1 MYMKRLLAML
11 LCVAMLS
18 TLLVGGVSAA
28 NEDVYIEDSTIVIED
43 GKVVSGDTSLIDS
56 GVIVIGDDDTE
67 DKSALSDTDGVA
79 EEETNGEEA
88 DSVTS
93 ETETESARQPSKDNP
108 ALESNNWG
116 TEETQSGVST
126 PDLTPKYIR
135 PDPTTF
141 ATANRSYGEWLN
153 FDTGEWYP
161 SLYELMV
168 MHWARKVTGTITV
181 DIAHM
186 ARGYCLD
193 SSQAPGGA
201 DSTNWVAAY
210 AGPFFKIEDGGNL
223 TVENTSGKRGGVV
236 VLDGL
241 RVGYAIYDI
250 YESGSNS
257 STAAFTKT
265 YINSWGNWSYS
276 NWEAA
281 SPLWFDPII
290 VQNGGVSTFKDTNF
304 RNGLADENGAGM
316 QVNGGTF
323 NMSNGSFRHCRAKT
337 NGGGLYV
344 TGSGTAKL
352 NTVTFDNC
360 TAGSKGGAIYVNGG
374 TLELT
379 GCTINNCS
387 ALEGGAIYVS
397 GSATVTIT
405 NTAISQNT
413 TKGKDG
419 SGGAMYIAGGEVT
432 VKGTSKIN
440 NNTAYNNGGAIRVAG
455 GKLTVSGTTEI
466 KNNSFNQ
473 ATEPEVK
480 NYALGSNGGM
490 FKGLNDVVDTSDG
503 SQFTNNYLGD
513 TSFSTFHKG
522 KLNNGTKDFTNGD
535 SIAFRYGNS
544 AGNAYIVFKLSSKI
558 IINSVKV
565 YVWDSS
571 AVWGAFPENVN
582 VYVSNTDG
590 TTGTQLSGG
599 TYTGSAERIY
609 SYFGHSSEWQ
619 YVIIRFNIK
628 SGGWYVCCSEVEI
641 NGYVEPEAY
650 ATNTYGGGIYNEG
663 ETTISGGTISS
674 NTATNG
680 GGIYSKGTL
689 TTTGGTIST
698 HTSITNGAG
707 VYIGG
712 GSASFGATTI
722 NNNQA
727 NFGGGLYVNS
737 ASTITFD
744 GTTLRLNKA
753 DNQASSS
760 RDGNGGAMWIGSG
773 ADVTVKGNTLMEQ
786 NVAYNNGGAIAIARG
801 CTVNMEKGTLRG
813 NIADKGGAVSC
824 YSADNSGNPV
834 FNLKGGTISGNY
846 ATTYGGGVC
855 IRNGNGHEFS
865 GGTISGNYAQRGA
878 GVYVGISERT
888 GVYNG
893 GLTLSGNVLIQSN
906 GSESDQNSGTVLGSS
921 YIAEATVEGGGI
933 YIESD
938 QPLNMNGGTVD
949 NNVSI
954 TNGGGIYAKSSTVSI
969 GGGTISNNKAYCDS
983 NGGGGGIYA
992 TQSTLTIGASG
1003 TAGPSMTG
1011 NGGNRGS
1018 LGTAAFDGGAIYC
1031 INTPLTIHSCTISQN
1046 RSCHAAVYLVN
1057 TSPCTMNGG
1066 KISENSDGG
1075 VFLNGTGADFTMNG
1089 GEISGNILGGTG
1101 ESHGQQNYGGAG
1113 ICSYNGADVTITG
1126 GKISDNH
1133 NNKDGA
1139 TTTEEYDTKSCGGGI
1154 AMIRKT
1160 TSNTVGPLTITGGEI
1175 SGNTANIG
1183 YGGGIYIEEGGTL
1196 NINKAQDAT
1205 ITISGNTADT
1215 GGGIYMKG
1223 ATGSDTTKLHINGA
1237 TISGNTAAT
1246 TKTSTFE
1253 DYGHGGGI
1261 YVYKCVGIESETV
1274 TITNSVIDGNH
1285 ANTSEGDG
1293 GGIFSK
1299 YTDIALSNSTVSNN
1313 TANLPTVAGKK
1324 NGGGINFENSTLT
1337 VNDCKFNG
1345 NKSSG
1350 WAGGLYVANSATATI
1365 SNSSFDGNEALSEGG
1380 GLAMYQN
1387 ATATV
1392 ENTYF
1397 GNNKAYSNISTHGS
1411 GGAISLSGN
1420 TTDASC
1426 VLTLK
1431 NSYLGYLLDGSNQ
1444 LVEAPNQAKVK
1455 GGGIYVKT
1463 RCEVD
1468 FVGDVSVCNNEA
1480 GSNGGG
1486 MCFDSGSTVSF
1497 ADCNALTV
1505 NNNEADVSGGGIY
1518 TETSLTASHV
1528 TVKENNAI
1536 QNGGGIYVRNTN
1548 LTLTDADV
1556 SDNEAGAHS
1565 GGIGFYSN
1573 GYELKLTDCTVSN
1586 NDAEEAGGIFI
1597 YDGATGTISGTIISG
1612 NTASDG
1618 DGGGILVAYNSNAT
1632 LTDCYITR
1640 NTASGNYSGETVY
1653 HVDEVDS
1660 VGTGGGVAVF
1670 DNSSFTFNVE
1680 NGGAIYGN
1688 NASTAGDDVFA
1699 NGFGTS
1705 LELPAAADMDTAV
1718 SRIENGIWC
1727 EDYMDGDSQYA
1738 QGLNGGNGYNYGRY
1752 DSAAAA
1758 IRAYASSAEGAASNY
1773 INDANRY
1780 VAITF
1785 DIPKYSV
1792 GSIKITAPDVSDT
1805 NQMFAFVINGTTIKG
1820 EQVTVNVSVKA
1831 GQTVEVSQLFAGNY
1845 TVIMDADWSWRY
1857 TVNGITVDGEDNDL
1871 GEVSIEIV
1879 GRTVDEV
1886 HTVDYTAEA
1895 NKSKWLT
1902 HNSNNVTNTASVPA
1916 QVVHHFDMAA
1926 YDKRQLV

>member
-1 MYMKRLLAML
+1 ML

-56 GVIVIGDDDTE
+56 GIIVIGDDASAE
-67 DKSALSDTDGVA
+67 ESALSDANDGYS
-79 EEETNGEEA
+79 EELEA
-88 DSVTS
+88 SPTAS
-93 ETETESARQPSKDNP
+93 ETDPQTAKQTLKDNP
-108 ALESNNWG
+108 AIETGNMAVSSSALSTKATNPDVPEISTKATILTSASNANFIANLSDPSDPWYPNTYHVMILQDAMDIPTAEGVTSWVVQGAVIARGNVSSKPTNWN
-116 TEETQSGVST
+116 TTYSVADLMVPMVHVST
-126 PDLTPKYIR
+126 
-135 PDPTTF
+135 
-141 ATANRSYGEWLN
+141 
-153 FDTGEWYP
+153 
-161 SLYELMV
+161 
-168 MHWARKVTGTITV
+168 
-181 DIAHM
+181 
-186 ARGYCLD
+186 
-193 SSQAPGGA
+193 
-201 DSTNWVAAY
+201 
-210 AGPFFKIEDGGNL
+210 
-223 TVENTSGKRGGVV
+223 
-236 VLDGL
+236 
-241 RVGYAIYDI
+241 
-250 YESGSNS
+250 
-257 STAAFTKT
+257 
-265 YINSWGNWSYS
+265 
-276 NWEAA
+276 
-281 SPLWFDPII
+281 
-290 VQNGGVSTFKDTNF
+290 
-304 RNGLADENGAGM
+304 
-316 QVNGGTF
+316 GGTF
-323 NMSNGSFRHCRAKT
+323 ELKSTANGSGTTYNGGRVTLEGARLYYAPELTTAKVNT
-337 NGGGLYV
+337 ASNWHIDDCAPIMVVSGGKATVYETTFQNALSKTYSFNSAAGNGGAIRVTGGELYLKKGDQGNTKIIDCESVNGGGLYI
-344 TGSGTAKL
+344 SGGKADLTNVEFSGCKAT
-352 NTVTFDNC
+352 N
-360 TAGSKGGAIYVNGG
+360 GGAIYASGG
-374 TLELT
+374 ELHLT
-379 GCTINNCS
+379 DCSITNCS
-387 ALEGGAIYVS
+387 ATNGGAIYVS
-397 GSATVTIT
+397 GSATITIT
-405 NTAISQNT
+405 NTTISSNKT
-413 TKGKDG
+413 SGENG
-419 SGGAMYIAGGEVT
+419 SGGAMYIAGGNVT
-432 VKGTSKIN
+432 VKGTSAIN
-440 NNTAYNNGGAIRVAG
+440 NNVAYNNGGAIRVASG
-455 GKLTVSGTTEI
+455 GNLTIEGSTTI
-466 KNNSFNQ
+466 SNNSFNQ

-480 NYALGSNGGM
+480 NYALGSNGGQ

-609 SYFGHSSEWQ
+609 SYSGHSSEWQ

-641 NGYVEPEAY
+641 NGYVKPEA
-650 ATNTYGGGIYNEG
+650 AAENTYGGGIYNEG
-663 ETTISGGTISS
+663 TTNISGGTISS

-689 TTTGGTIST
+689 TTTGGTISN

-707 VYIGG
+707 VYIDG

-727 NFGGGLYVNS
+727 NFGGGLYVNTT
-737 ASTITFD
+737 STITFD
-744 GTTLRLNKA
+744 GTTFRLNKA
-753 DNQASSS
+753 DNGSG
-760 RDGNGGAMWIGSG
+760 DGNGGAMWIGSG

-786 NVAYNNGGAIAIARG
+786 NVARNNGGAIAIARG
-801 CTVNMEKGTLRG
+801 CTVDMEKGTLRG

-824 YSADNSGNPV
+824 YSSNNGGNPE

-906 GSESDQNSGTVLGSS
+906 GSESDTNSGTVLGSS

-969 GGGTISNNKAYCDS
+969 GGGTISNNRAYCDS

-1046 RSCHAAVYLVN
+1046 RSCHAAVYLVG

-1113 ICSYNGADVTITG
+1113 ICSYNGADVTING

-1196 NINKAQDAT
+1196 NINAAADKT
-1205 ITISGNTADT
+1205 VTISNNEAKS
-1215 GGGIYMKG
+1215 GGGIYINREDLS
-1223 ATGSDTTKLHINGA
+1223 AANNDADVRLYINGA
-1237 TISGNTAAT
+1237 NISENTA
-1246 TKTSTFE
+1246 S
-1253 DYGHGGGI
+1253 GGSGGGI
-1261 YVYKCVGIESETV
+1261 LMRYCKGISATAV
-1274 TITNSVIDGNH
+1274 TITNSAIDGNVVD
-1285 ANTSEGDG
+1285 AAGADG
-1293 GGIFSK
+1293 GGIYCT
-1299 YTDIALSNSTVSNN
+1299 YTDLNLTNSVISDNE
-1313 TANLPTVAGKK
+1313 AIEGAGS
-1324 NGGGINFENSTLT
+1324 NGGGVYFDRKYTLT
-1337 VNDCKFNG
+1337 VDGCQFIG
-1345 NKSSG
+1345 NQAYG
-1350 WAGGLYVANSATATI
+1350 WGGGLYLCINSTGI
-1365 SNSSFDGNEALSEGG
+1365 VNYCSFDGNIAGSSGG
-1380 GLAMYQN
+1380 GLAVYN
-1387 ATATV
+1387 TV
-1392 ENTYF
+1392 NISVDESYF
-1397 GNNKAYSNISTHGS
+1397 GNNKAYIEGVTTENIGS
-1411 GGAISLSGN
+1411 GGAIAILGEDDSKRS
-1420 TTDASC
+1420 T
-1426 VLTLK
+1426 LTLS
-1431 NSYLGYLLDGSNQ
+1431 NSGLGVLL
-1444 LVEAPNQAKVK
+1444 
-1455 GGGIYVKT
+1455 
-1463 RCEVD
+1463 
-1468 FVGDVSVCNNEA
+1468 GDVISPNYA
-1480 GSNGGG
+1480 YTNGGG
-1486 MCFDSGSTVSF
+1486 LLVDNDCTATISGRTSSCNNTAGKRGGGMYFDPASTVSF
-1497 ADCNALTV
+1497 ADCDALTV
-1505 NNNEADVSGGGIY
+1505 NNNEAGESGGGIY
-1518 TETSLTASHV
+1518 TETSLTASNV

-1556 SDNEAGAHS
+1556 SDNEAGVHS

-1586 NDAEEAGGIFI
+1586 NDAGEAGGILIF
-1597 YDGATGTISGTIISG
+1597 DSATGTISGTTISG
-1612 NTASDG
+1612 NTASNG

-1632 LTDCYITR
+1632 LTDCYITG
-1640 NTASGNYSGETVY
+1640 NTANGDYNGGTVY
-1653 HVDEVDS
+1653 QVDENTS

-1680 NGGAIYGN
+1680 DGGAIYGN

-1699 NGFGTS
+1699 NGNGTS
-1705 LELPAAADMDTAV
+1705 LKLPAAADMDTAG
-1718 SRIENGIWC
+1718 SGIENGIWC

-1773 INDANRY
+1773 INDDNRY

-1857 TVNGITVDGEDNDL
+1857 TVNGITVDGEDNGL

-1886 HTVDYTAEA
+1886 HTVVYTAEA
-1895 NKSKWLT
+1895 NESKWLT